1 MRIYVIENCFFFFYE
16 VSLNFCKYI
25 HGKQD
30 SKAEILKVSFT
41 SEVLV
46 PYM

>member
-1 MRIYVIENCFFFFYE
+1 MSLEIVFFFFYE

-25 HGKQD
+25 HDKQD

-41 SEVLV
+41 GEVLV